1 LRTHA
6 RSNAGFFLVALAMFA
21 VLLPAC
27 ANDDGGGAGA
37 TPTQDPAALEGH
49 EWVLDGFRGTDG
61 QDVSPEV
68 SVNATFDGST
78 ISGSS
83 GCNQY
88 NASYEAA
95 GDQIS
100 FGPIAG
106 TLMACPEPAASTEQ
120 QYLALL
126 DGVATY
132 AVDGSSLTMF
142 DADGTSVL
150 RYTSG

>member
-1 LRTHA
+1 M
-6 RSNAGFFLVALAMFA
+6 SF
-21 VLLPAC
+21 VLSAC
-27 ANDDGGGAGA
+27 ASEDGGGSGA
-37 TPTQDPAALEGH
+37 TPAQDPAALEGH
-49 EWVLDGFRGTDG
+49 EWALDSLLGTGG
-61 QDVSPEV
+61 QDETV
-68 SVNATFDGST
+68 SVSVTATFDGST
-78 ISGSS
+78 ISGNS

-88 NASYEAA
+88 NATYEAT

-106 TLMACPEPAASTEQ
+106 ALMACPDPAGSTEQ

-132 AVDGSSLTMF
+132 AVDGSTLTMF

-150 RYTSG
+150 RYASS